1 MMVSVEDS
9 SWRSLEVGSQV
20 PTQQIFRHI
29 RTARVQCCRWGRK
42 TREGQTRALATA
54 RVLSN
59 PRRETVVSLFYS
71 AAVAAFG
78 GIWDRRRTSGA
89 TCRKTLDSSYYLRPR
104 SSPGSLLH
112 ESEVICVLRPV
123 AYVFF
128 SLLEDPWYFSF

>member
-59 PRRETVVSLFYS
+59 PRRGGFRGLGHRLNLH
-71 AAVAAFG
+71 FG
-78 GIWDRRRTSGA
+78 
-89 TCRKTLDSSYYLRPR
+89 L
-104 SSPGSLLH
+104 SLLF
-112 ESEVICVLRPV
+112 SDGVAGPSSVLQ
-123 AYVFF
+123 
-128 SLLEDPWYFSF
+128 W